1 MYPVVLVFLGAG
13 LGGVFRHGVN
23 IGMARWFGTG
33 FPWGTLT
40 VNVVGS
46 CVMGLLAGYFAFRA
60 GVTWTPQARLFLAT
74 GVLGGFT
81 TFSTFS
87 LDVVLL
93 LERGETGSAA
103 LYALA
108 SLIVSVL
115 ALFAGLLLVRT
126 LAG

>member
-1 MYPVVLVFLGAG
+1 MYPVVLVFIGAG

-23 IGMARWFGTG
+23 IGLARGFGAA
-33 FPWGTLT
+33 FPWATLT
-40 VNVVGS
+40 VNVIGS
-46 CVMGLLAGYFAFRA
+46 CVMGMLVGYLAFRGGA
-60 GVTWTPQARLFLAT
+60 HWTQHARLFLAT

-87 LDVVLL
+87 LDVVML

-103 LYALA
+103 LYAGS